1 MKQIIF
7 IKTENVY
14 LNKLIELVQK
24 QYFEIKKGNYS
35 IGICID
41 VDKRIMFPLNVSSM
55 CGFARFKNRPLFDEE
70 IVKNFEEIVINKNV
84 VLLNKL
90 YEISKKD
97 LSRPIGGFL
106 R

>member
-7 IKTENVY
+7 IKTKDLY
-14 LNKLIELVQK
+14 LNELIELVQK
-24 QYFEIKKGNYS
+24 QNFDVKEGNYS

-55 CGFARFKNRPLFDEE
+55 CGFARFTNRPLFDKEV
-70 IVKNFEEIVINKNV
+70 VKNFEEIVINKNAV
-84 VLLNKL
+84 FLNKL